1 MKKRF
6 CSILMVL
13 LFLSLTIYG
22 INIKKINNFDTLR
35 AKNQVN
41 DLDNSEKLIVE
52 ESKNLEEKIGDNQ
65 MKLQVGEYIFTATL
79 VDNSSSKALKEMLAK
94 GSITINMRDYAN
106 MEKVGMLGT
115 KLPRNDEQ
123 ITTEPGDLI
132 LYQGNA
138 FVIYYAQNSWNFT
151 RIGKIDDITEKELKK
166 ALGTGDVVVTLFLD

>member
-6 CSILMVL
+6 YSILMVL

-106 MEKVGMLGT
+106 MEKVGMLGK